1 MSIFGRRSETGN
13 GTAAVVPEAA
23 KNIVPLSSS
32 PSTPLSSPVPTP
44 VPTVPILRL
53 DPDSGAK
60 RSRSAAAEQV
70 RAAVLKRID
79 PAMAAATPRDAL
91 RVQLQAM
98 IDEAAS
104 EERAQLNSREQAT
117 LAVELVDDMLG
128 LGPIEPLLA
137 RTEITEIMVNGPNM
151 VWVEI
156 GGRLVLTDITFRDE
170 GQLLNV
176 CRRIVGAVGRRVD
189 ESSPICDARLQDGS
203 RVSVVIPPL
212 ALDGPTLTIRK
223 FAKERLTLE
232 KLIGFKAMSQE
243 CATLLSIAS
252 RCRCNILV
260 SGGTGSGKTTL
271 LNCLTG
277 PIDHGERIIT
287 IEDSAE
293 LQLQQPHVVRLETR
307 PPSVEGTG
315 EVSMRA
321 LVKASLR
328 MRPERIIIGEVRGAE
343 AIDLLQAM
351 NTGHPGSMGTVHAN
365 SAREA
370 LSRIESMVAMGAANL
385 PHRMVRE
392 QISTAINLIVQV
404 ARLRDGSRKVVQVSE
419 VVGMEGD
426 VVTLQDLFVFQQEDD
441 GTGDKVLGSHKPT
454 GIRPRFWEEARAWG
468 LEAQLGAALGFGEG
482 RS

>member
-1 MSIFGRRSETGN
+1 
-13 GTAAVVPEAA
+13 
-23 KNIVPLSSS
+23 
-32 PSTPLSSPVPTP
+32 
-44 VPTVPILRL
+44 
-53 DPDSGAK
+53 
-60 RSRSAAAEQV
+60 
-70 RAAVLKRID
+70 
-79 PAMAAATPRDAL
+79 
-91 RVQLQAM
+91 
-98 IDEAAS
+98 
-104 EERAQLNSREQAT
+104 
-117 LAVELVDDMLG
+117 
-128 LGPIEPLLA
+128 
-137 RTEITEIMVNGPNM
+137 
-151 VWVEI
+151 
-156 GGRLVLTDITFRDE
+156 
-170 GQLLNV
+170 
-176 CRRIVGAVGRRVD
+176 
-189 ESSPICDARLQDGS
+189 
-203 RVSVVIPPL
+203 
-212 ALDGPTLTIRK
+212 LTIRK

-232 KLIGFKAMSQE
+232 KLIGFKALSRE

-315 EVSMRA
+315 EISMRA

-392 QISTAINLIVQV
+392 QIATAINLIVQV

-419 VVGMEGD
+419 VVGMEGE
-426 VVTLQDLFVFQQEDD
+426 VVTLQDLFVFQYEDD